1 MVSIQLNENRHN
13 LLIGVIMV
21 ILAVLFLLY
30 MGSSMVRST
39 KAFWEESNIET
50 FWQFRSDKTGLAHFS
65 HILFR
70 LHEAGRNKY
79 ITYNI

>member
-1 MVSIQLNENRHN
+1 MKKEVSMVSIQLNENRHN

-39 KAFWEESNIET
+39 KAFWEEGNIE
-50 FWQFRSDKTGLAHFS
+50 
-65 HILFR
+65 R
-70 LHEAGRNKY
+70 LLE
-79 ITYNI
+79 

>member
-1 MVSIQLNENRHN
+1 MKKEVSMVSIPLNKNRHN

-39 KAFWEESNIET
+39 KAFWEESNIE
-50 FWQFRSDKTGLAHFS
+50 
-65 HILFR
+65 R
-70 LHEAGRNKY
+70 LLE
-79 ITYNI
+79 

>member
-1 MVSIQLNENRHN
+1 MKKEVSMVSIPLNENRHN

-39 KAFWEESNIET
+39 KAFWEESNIE
-50 FWQFRSDKTGLAHFS
+50 
-65 HILFR
+65 R
-70 LHEAGRNKY
+70 LLE
-79 ITYNI
+79 

>member
-1 MVSIQLNENRHN
+1 MVSIPLNEENKHN

-39 KAFWEESNIET
+39 KAFSEEGNI
-50 FWQFRSDKTGLAHFS
+50 Q
-65 HILFR
+65 R
-70 LHEAGRNKY
+70 LLE
-79 ITYNI
+79 

>member
-1 MVSIQLNENRHN
+1 MVSIPLNEENKHN

-39 KAFWEESNIET
+39 NSLTESVA
-50 FWQFRSDKTGLAHFS
+50 RGMSL
-65 HILFR
+65 LRR
-70 LHEAGRNKY
+70 LMQ
-79 ITYNI
+79 